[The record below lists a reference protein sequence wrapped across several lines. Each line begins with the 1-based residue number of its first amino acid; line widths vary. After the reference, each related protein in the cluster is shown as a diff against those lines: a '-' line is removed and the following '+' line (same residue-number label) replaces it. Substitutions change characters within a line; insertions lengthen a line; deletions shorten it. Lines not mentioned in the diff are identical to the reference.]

1 MTDLR
6 TLRPI
11 PQAEAAL
18 AFPAL
23 RELRPASPALS
34 SVAALQAHLRTVEAE
49 GDRFVGAFGPGH
61 PEAAAVAGYR
71 VMTTLGEGRTL
82 SVDDLSTLPEARGR
96 GHAGALPGW
105 LDAEARRLDCAALH
119 LDSGVGEASYTAH
132 WQSLNHGM
140 NIVAHHFS
148 RALPAGVP
156 G

>member
-49 GDRFVGAFGPGH
+49 GDRLVGVFGPGR
-61 PEAAAVAGYR
+61 PEAAAVAGDR
-71 VMTTLGEGRTL
+71 VMTTLW
-82 SVDDLSTLPEARGR
+82 EAC
-96 GHAGALPGW
+96 
-105 LDAEARRLDCAALH
+105 RLDGAALH
-119 LDSGVGEASYTAH
+119 LGSGVGEARYTAH
-132 WQSLNHGM
+132 RQSLNHGM

-148 RALPAGVP
+148 SALPVGVP